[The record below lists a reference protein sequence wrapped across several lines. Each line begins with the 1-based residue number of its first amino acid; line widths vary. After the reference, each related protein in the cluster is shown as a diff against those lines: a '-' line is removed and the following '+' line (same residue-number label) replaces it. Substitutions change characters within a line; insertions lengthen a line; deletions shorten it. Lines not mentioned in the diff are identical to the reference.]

1 MAFLGGLGKTLGL
14 NSEFGKGLVEGAAE
28 GLAEGIEEGYKQK
41 ALIQTMDSR
50 YEKKDIYRYCRPNC

>member
-1 MAFLGGLGKTLGL
+1 
-14 NSEFGKGLVEGAAE
+14 VAE
-28 GLAEGIEEGYKQK
+28 GVAEGYKQQ